1 MRRCG
6 PWRLLLIAVCESVLV
21 SACCA
26 PAKAPVAGQPWRGC
40 RLHFDGAML
49 PGLQRQADPG
59 PPALAKAPHCEH
71 LSTDGVRD
79 EAESVDDL
87 DALLDRGR
95 VCVSGNR
102 LGAVHAC
109 PSLAKA
115 GWKVVSPPAPSGQA
129 ASCSNAP
136 PNCPNLVLS
145 IQRPDTDPLRLEF
158 YDDPSGHPSAEQ
170 HACQGGETLSPCY
183 YRLARINGDMRF

>member
-1 MRRCG
+1 MRRRG
-6 PWRLLLIAVCESVLV
+6 SWLFLFIVASQSALV

-26 PAKAPVAGQPWRGC
+26 PAKAPATEPWRGC
-40 RLHFDGAML
+40 RLHFDGAGL
-49 PGLQRQADPG
+49 PGLQRQADSG

-115 GWKVVSPPAPSGQA
+115 GWKVVSGPVPSGQA

-136 PNCPNLVLS
+136 PNCPNQVLR
-145 IQRPDTDPLRLEF
+145 ITRADGDPLLLEF

-183 YRLARINGDMRF
+183 YRLGRISGDVRF